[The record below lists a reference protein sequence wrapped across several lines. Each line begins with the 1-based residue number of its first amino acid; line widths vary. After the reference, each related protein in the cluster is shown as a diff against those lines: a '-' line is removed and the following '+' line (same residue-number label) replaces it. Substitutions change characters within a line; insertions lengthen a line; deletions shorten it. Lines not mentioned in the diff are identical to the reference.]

1 MHPKTTYISIS
12 AGSTKGAF
20 EDAWHTTEQ
29 ALPDW
34 YIVDEFFQNNNNIP
48 WVEDVHAQGR
58 VYWLKAGEL
67 SKRLTEVEN
76 ILTWLTQNNANR
88 QQSVA
93 VIGGGTVL
101 DAGLFAASIYQRGMQ
116 KWSLPTTL
124 LAAVDAGIGGKNGVN
139 FMGFKNYIGTIT
151 QPDFV
156 VSDFRVFD
164 SLEAVDVLNG
174 WMEMAKHALIADPA
188 LWDSMKQFETIPPTK
203 TVHILI
209 REAAAI
215 KKRLVEADEYESG
228 LRKTLNFG
236 HTVGHAL
243 ESAAASRSENLPHGI
258 AVGLGMM
265 VSLHWSADQAADP
278 GIQRELVD
286 AAHCIKRWLTR
297 AAPAYVQIAVNAAD
311 LDALWA
317 FMEMDK
323 KNDTNGVQEV
333 RLTNIGQ
340 AEWNQLLS
348 RSAFGTSWSSAHGGV

>member
-1 MHPKTTYISIS
+1 
-12 AGSTKGAF
+12 
-20 EDAWHTTEQ
+20 
-29 ALPDW
+29 
-34 YIVDEFFQNNNNIP
+34 
-48 WVEDVHAQGR
+48 
-58 VYWLKAGEL
+58 
-67 SKRLTEVEN
+67 
-76 ILTWLTQNNANR
+76 
-88 QQSVA
+88 
-93 VIGGGTVL
+93 
-101 DAGLFAASIYQRGMQ
+101 
-116 KWSLPTTL
+116 
-124 LAAVDAGIGGKNGVN
+124 
-139 FMGFKNYIGTIT
+139 
-151 QPDFV
+151 
-156 VSDFRVFD
+156 
-164 SLEAVDVLNG
+164 
-174 WMEMAKHALIADPA
+174 
-188 LWDSMKQFETIPPTK
+188 MKQFETIPPTK

-265 VSLHWSADQAADP
+265 VSLHWSAHQAADP

-297 AAPAYVQIAVNAAD
+297 AVPAYVQIAVNAAD

-333 RLTNIGQ
+333 RLTDIGQ

>member
-156 VSDFRVFD
+156 VSDFRVLD

-174 WMEMAKHALIADPA
+174 WMEMAA
-188 LWDSMKQFETIPPTK
+188 
-203 TVHILI
+203 
-209 REAAAI
+209 
-215 KKRLVEADEYESG
+215 
-228 LRKTLNFG
+228 
-236 HTVGHAL
+236 
-243 ESAAASRSENLPHGI
+243 
-258 AVGLGMM
+258 
-265 VSLHWSADQAADP
+265 
-278 GIQRELVD
+278 QR
-286 AAHCIKRWLTR
+286 HCK
-297 AAPAYVQIAVNAAD
+297 
-311 LDALWA
+311 
-317 FMEMDK
+317 
-323 KNDTNGVQEV
+323 
-333 RLTNIGQ
+333 
-340 AEWNQLLS
+340 
-348 RSAFGTSWSSAHGGV
+348 